1 MLRAEIAGVARAHV
15 MPPVQYRIAHDDV
28 TVSDDD
34 IKLLRA
40 WALGGVVGK
49 LGDSGRC
56 RI

>member
-1 MLRAEIAGVARAHV
+1 MLRAEIAGVARAHA